1 MDTKGKYVK
10 TSLAFSKLLKS
21 VMVYHWLTSIWPVV
35 SGIYLAFKFFK
46 ARWLQKIEFWTST
59 DRCLLVLPTIP
70 RIVTLCMT
78 SL

>member
-46 ARWLQKIEFWTST
+46 AR
-59 DRCLLVLPTIP
+59 
-70 RIVTLCMT
+70 
-78 SL
+78 